1 MLIRRISRYF
11 SCLSGDEE
19 ASANVNETR
28 SRVSTDQHLTLSFDL
43 MKRAVIEALNE
54 QPKARTPSP
63 DDPTVILRNRKKF
76 TIIANSEVKLRVD
89 QKQTRIDTIFR
100 EQRDAVVANTDLS
113 NAVNQWST
121 VNTKEELVAN
131 IKACGKNDLENAWL
145 LFCWIGK
152 NIRYDL
158 QCKNNA
164 AESVFR
170 ERVGVCRGFVS
181 LYHECCSLLSIE
193 CLEIS
198 GYAKQAFLKSG
209 ENLQK
214 SPHAW
219 NAIVLD
225 RYTYLVDPT
234 WGAGGGDGSN
244 QLEEFYFLT
253 SPEEF
258 IYTHY
263 CTGHQLL
270 DPEINKED
278 FLSLP
283 VMKSTYYRF
292 KLNLLSPKQ
301 GFNQTSENL
310 FKITIRVPDEID
322 IFAMLK
328 IGDVEYPRNLHTLC
342 QRDATIPDL
351 IICHIAPP
359 VDGLY
364 EVAIYAKT
372 NGEITYQDA
381 IYMRLH
387 VVNIIGSMTFPLTY
401 QPFREHQCILI
412 EPLDRLI
419 QENDRVLFH
428 LKIPGANVIK
438 ILHGEDYIVPTKDEY
453 KNGILMKEIL
463 VQGDIVICGR
473 WDDNADSISTICVFN
488 MI

>member
-1 MLIRRISRYF
+1 MSKRRLSRCFPCLIPAAEI
-11 SCLSGDEE
+11 
-19 ASANVNETR
+19 NHTR
-28 SRVSTDQHLTLSFDL
+28 TNGTVEQQTSVSFDL
-43 MKRAVIEALNE
+43 MKRAVIEALKE
-54 QPKARTPSP
+54 QPTTTTPKPENS
-63 DDPTVILRNRKKF
+63 TVVLRNRKKL
-76 TIIANSEVKLRVD
+76 TIIPNTEVKLRVD
-89 QKQTRIDTIFR
+89 EKQTRIDATFR
-100 EQRDAVVANTDLS
+100 EQRDAIVANKDLS

-121 VNTKEELVAN
+121 VGTKEELVEK
-131 IKACGKNDLENAWL
+131 IQTCGTNDLEKAWL

-164 AESVFR
+164 GESVFR

-193 CLEIS
+193 CFEIS

-209 ENLQK
+209 ENLQN

-225 RYTYLVDPT
+225 QYTYLLDPT
-234 WGAGGGDGSN
+234 WGAGGGDGTN
-244 QLEEFYFLT
+244 ELEDFYFLT

-258 IYTHY
+258 VYTHF

-283 VMKSTYYRF
+283 VMKSTYYRL

-310 FKITIRVPDEID
+310 FQIAVRLPDD
-322 IFAMLK
+322 VDVFALLK
-328 IGDVEYPRNLHTLC
+328 IGDIEYPRNLHTLC
-342 QRDATIPDL
+342 QRDANTADVVN
-351 IICHIAPP
+351 CFIAPP
-359 VDGLY
+359 ADGLY
-364 EVAIYAKT
+364 EVAIFARTT
-372 NGEITYQDA
+372 NETSYRDA

-387 VVNIIGSMTFPLTY
+387 VVNIVGSITFPLTY
-401 QPFREHQCILI
+401 QPFKEYRCILI
-412 EPLDRLI
+412 EPFDRLI
-419 QENDRVLFH
+419 QENDRVVIRMR
-428 LKIPGANVIK
+428 IPGANVIK
-438 ILHGEDYIVPTKDEY
+438 IRHGEDYIVPNKDEY
-453 KNGILMKEIL
+453 KNGVLMKEIL
-463 VQGDIVICGR
+463 VQGDITICAR
-473 WDDNADSISTICVFN
+473 WDDNADAISTVCVFN

>member
-1 MLIRRISRYF
+1 MLMRRLSRYC
-11 SCLSGDEE
+11 SCLSYDEE
-19 ASANVNETR
+19 ASVNDNEQR
-28 SRVSTDQHLTLSFDL
+28 PSRVSNEEHSTASFDL
-43 MKRAVIEALNE
+43 IKRAVLEALNE
-54 QPKARTPSP
+54 QPKARTPSTNES
-63 DDPTVILRNRKKF
+63 TVVLRNRKKF

-89 QKQTRIDTIFR
+89 EKQTRIDTTFR
-100 EQRDAVVANTDLS
+100 
-113 NAVNQWST
+113 NAVIANKDLFNTVIQWST
-121 VNTKEELVAN
+121 VNTMEELVSN
-131 IKACGKNDLENAWL
+131 IQTCAKNDLEKAWL

-158 QCKNNA
+158 QCTNNA

-181 LYHECCSLLSIE
+181 LYHECCSRLSIE

-209 ENLQK
+209 ETLQQ

-219 NAIVLD
+219 NAIILD
-225 RYTYLVDPT
+225 QYTYLLDPT
-234 WGAGGGDGSN
+234 WGAGGGDGSDE
-244 QLEEFYFLT
+244 LEEFFFLT
-253 SPEEF
+253 SPDEF

-283 VMKSTYYRF
+283 VMKSTYYRL

-301 GFNQTSENL
+301 GFNQTNENL
-310 FKITIRVPDEID
+310 FKITIRIPAEID

-342 QRDATIPDL
+342 QRDPTNSDL
-351 IICHIAPP
+351 VTCHLAPP
-359 VDGLY
+359 GDGLY
-364 EVAIYAKT
+364 EIGIYAKT
-372 NGEITYQDA
+372 NNEITYRDA

-387 VVNIIGSMTFPLTY
+387 VVNINGSMTFPLTY
-401 QPFREHQCILI
+401 QPFREHGCIII
-412 EPLDRLI
+412 EPFDRLI
-419 QENDRVLFH
+419 QENDRILFH
-428 LKIPGANVIK
+428 LKIPDANVIK
-438 ILHGEDYIVPTKDEY
+438 IRHGEDYIVPTKDEY
-453 KNGILMKEIL
+453 KNGILMKEI
-463 VQGDIVICGR
+463 VIQGDIAICGR